1 MDAEGLS
8 QVNPDA
14 TREEQLA
21 NIRHIHPPDKE
32 ALGCLAIGIEL
43 VD

>member
-1 MDAEGLS
+1 LAAG

-21 NIRHIHPPDKE
+21 NIRGIYPPEKE
-32 ALGCLAIGIEL
+32 RLGCLAIGIEL